1 MAPSVREDDEGKK
14 FTYGVPSYVQD
25 QIHSSKKY
33 GVSDKFSG
41 HRSAQYDHLL
51 QELTIENKLDPR
63 SVKQRIN
70 DNQYRQTGQES
81 AFTQQKVDETRV
93 MRIEETYQATI

>member
-1 MAPSVREDDEGKK
+1 MAPSVTEDDEGNK

-41 HRSAQYDHLL
+41 HRSAQFEGLL
-51 QELTIENKLDPR
+51 YELNTAIPDPR

-70 DNQYRQTGQES
+70 DN
-81 AFTQQKVDETRV
+81 
-93 MRIEETYQATI
+93 